1 MTSRFLLA
9 KKHLLWFGLLA
20 PLVIL
25 LRLITVHAQT
35 SEQLTVYSPQ
45 TTYSVGLVEVNG
57 APYAGLVDV
66 LEPLGSI
73 DARPDGKKYKL
84 KFTPPGGHAVEAQF
98 NEGKDK
104 AKVLGENLKLPSSF
118 VLQNGRGYVPLSSIQ
133 EMLNKLLA
141 KPVQLQVAARRL
153 FIGDVAIRF
162 TVELEKGNPS
172 KLVVSFPTPVNPT
185 IATEPGRVRFTFRRE
200 PVVSGGQD
208 SFKFDDAT
216 ITGASFSEHDGLA
229 EFEVTAT
236 APLLANFADGGKTI
250 IVAAAPPPPPPTPAA
265 PEATPQP
272 QASAPATIQPKPPSV
287 PRFLVIIDAAH
298 GGADSGAAITP
309 ALVEKDVVLAL
320 ARKVQRELTN
330 RGIPSA
336 MLRNSDVAITL
347 DQRALTTNAARP
359 ALYITLHA
367 ANTGRGVHVFTSLL
381 PAANLSRTGFLPWD
395 TAQAAFLDL
404 SGAVAGSVSAELENG
419 KLPNTTLVAPLRP
432 MNNIAAPAIAVEIAP
447 PDEKVENIASP
458 QYEEQ
463 VAQAI
468 AAGVAAVRSKLPEV
482 RP

>member
-1 MTSRFLLA
+1 MSSRFLLA
-9 KKHLLWFGLLA
+9 KKQLLWLGLLA

-25 LRLITVHAQT
+25 ARLITVHAQT

-104 AKVLGENLKLPSSF
+104 AKVLGENLKLPSAF

-133 EMLNKLLA
+133 EILNRLLA
-141 KPVQLQVAARRL
+141 KPVQLHAAARRL

-185 IATEPGRVRFTFRRE
+185 IATGPGGVRFTFRHE

-216 ITGASFSEHDGLA
+216 ITGASFPNMMGW
-229 EFEVTAT
+229 
-236 APLLANFADGGKTI
+236 
-250 IVAAAPPPPPPTPAA
+250 
-265 PEATPQP
+265 
-272 QASAPATIQPKPPSV
+272 
-287 PRFLVIIDAAH
+287 
-298 GGADSGAAITP
+298 
-309 ALVEKDVVLAL
+309 
-320 ARKVQRELTN
+320 
-330 RGIPSA
+330 
-336 MLRNSDVAITL
+336 RNST
-347 DQRALTTNAARP
+347 
-359 ALYITLHA
+359 
-367 ANTGRGVHVFTSLL
+367 
-381 PAANLSRTGFLPWD
+381 
-395 TAQAAFLDL
+395 
-404 SGAVAGSVSAELENG
+404 
-419 KLPNTTLVAPLRP
+419 
-432 MNNIAAPAIAVEIAP
+432 
-447 PDEKVENIASP
+447 
-458 QYEEQ
+458 
-463 VAQAI
+463 
-468 AAGVAAVRSKLPEV
+468 
-482 RP
+482 